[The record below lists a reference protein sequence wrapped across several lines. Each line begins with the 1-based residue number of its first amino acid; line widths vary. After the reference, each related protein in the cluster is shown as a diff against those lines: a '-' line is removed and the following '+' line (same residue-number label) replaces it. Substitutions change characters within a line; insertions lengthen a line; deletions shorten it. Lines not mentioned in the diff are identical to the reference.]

1 MAFTQLP
8 TGGGVPNVD
17 LITQTLA
24 KLQPDSAL
32 QNYARMHKN
41 DPYILSLATA
51 ESNRRKA
58 LRLAAQGQ
66 NAGPQPTVAD
76 QSIAGMAPAPVM
88 TGSGGTLQTGYG
100 GPVTTGMASGGL
112 PEDQGIAQIP
122 TPNMQGMADGGIAGY
137 EDDEEG
143 MATGGM
149 GGMFNFAQQS
159 EPVVRMAEGGA
170 IGFSKGGGGLT
181 EMRKLVL
188 KELGETP
195 TKYLQDPDVKRTVD
209 KLVQERLGATATA
222 APTAATSSSAAPSKA
237 FEAGEKVRL
246 KYGPTLTKI
255 GDTLSNIGT
264 TKTSKLPVGGAV
276 KTAGVLGALPAGYE
290 AYQQGDFYN
299 DPNVSSFGKAKQA
312 FGTAAKAG
320 IPMLTTGLGSFLGPL
335 GTAGGMLGGG
345 ALTAYLDSEG
355 MLTSKEYEDW
365 LKANPQA
372 TPEQTKKAAAKFI
385 PTYSPNDQDNSEA
398 KRLGLKVN
406 PNTMSKPVEAKEPAD
421 TGAGGAG
428 GQGGVG
434 GGGGPGTSAQGIKD
448 MYSLFAGKPDERQ
461 AKLDSIRS
469 QMGSLAG
476 SETLQAQNYYKQLQD
491 DIAARGEYGKDREA
505 KLKGREGRIAK
516 EEGQSGGLALL
527 EAGLAM
533 MSGTSPNAFA
543 NIGQGAMVGTA
554 AYRKSMEKITDA
566 RDKLDDAY
574 GRLEDVRFNQKS
586 MDSKELREAKLGIDK
601 AANAGL
607 RSLTDFAMKEF
618 DIGRDEAKTM
628 FGGAVNLEQSRIAA
642 APGIA
647 RNKMLEKRFQGDE
660 KKMAEY
666 GKVQKQVMASLDK
679 DVDYQTATTQAAKD
693 QIMQARMRSA
703 MLNNPFLSSYAM
715 GIGFETAPTGKA
727 RNEDD
732 DI

>member
-1 MAFTQLP
+1 MFDVNQITTTLRGLP
-8 TGGGVPNVD
+8 D
-17 LITQTLA
+17 RM
-24 KLQPDSAL
+24 LQ
-32 QNYARMHKN
+32 QYAMMNKGN
-41 DPYILSLATA
+41 PYILSLAVA
-51 ESNRRKA
+51 ESNQRKQ
-58 LRLAAQGQ
+58 LRTAAQ
-66 NAGPQPTVAD
+66 ARMAMPRPKVAD
-76 QSIAGMAPAPVM
+76 AAIAGMSETPAVDAM
-88 TGSGGTLQTGYG
+88 GN
-100 GPVTTGMASGGL
+100 VTGMAAGGL
-112 PEDQGIAQIP
+112 PEDYGIGRLPARNIER
-122 TPNMQGMADGGIAGY
+122 MADGGIAGY
-137 EDDEEG
+137 GDGDDVPRKNG
-143 MATGGM
+143 MAQGGM
-149 GGMFNFAQQS
+149 YDFAQRS

-170 IGFSKGGGGLT
+170 VEFSKGGGGLT

-209 KLVQERLGATATA
+209 KLVQERLGATATTATAAKPAAAPSA
-222 APTAATSSSAAPSKA
+222 APTKS
-237 FEAGEKVRL
+237 FQAGQ

-290 AYQQGDFYN
+290 AYQQGAFYD
-299 DPNVSSFGKAKQA
+299 DPNVSNLGKVKQA
-312 FGTAAKAG
+312 VGTAAKAG
-320 IPMLTTGLGSFLGPL
+320 IPMLTTGAGSFFGPL
-335 GTAGGMLGGG
+335 GTTAGMLGGG
-345 ALTAYLDSEG
+345 ALTAYLDSAG

-385 PTYSPNDQDNSEA
+385 PTYSPDQQSNAEA
-398 KRLGLKVN
+398 QRLGLKVN

-428 GQGGVG
+428 GQGGAG
-434 GGGGPGTSAQGIKD
+434 GGAGGTNAQSIKD
-448 MYSLFAGKPDERQ
+448 MYALFAGKPEDRQ

-476 SETLQAQNYYKQLQD
+476 AETLQAQNYYKQLQD
-491 DIAARGEYGKDREA
+491 DIAARGEYGKDRET
-505 KLKGREGRIAK
+505 KLKGKEARIAK

-543 NIGQGAMVGTA
+543 NIGQGAMAGTA

-642 APGIA
+642 APGLA
-647 RNKMLEKRFQGDE
+647 RNAMIAKRFAGDD
-660 KKMAEY
+660 KKMAEFT
-666 GKVQKQVMASLDK
+666 KVQKQVMADLKNDTN
-679 DVDYQTATTQAAKD
+679 YATAPSEAAKNKIYQD
-693 QIMQARMRSA
+693 RLRSA
-703 MLNNPFLSSYAM
+703 LMTNPFLSAYALNL
-715 GIGFETAPTGKA
+715 GFENEPTGTV
-727 RNEDD
+727 RNAGDE
-732 DI
+732 

>member
-1 MAFTQLP
+1 MI
-8 TGGGVPNVD
+8 NVNQ
-17 LITQTLA
+17 ITSTLRSM
-24 KLQPDSAL
+24 PDRAL
-32 QNYARMHKN
+32 QQYAMMHKG
-41 DPYILSLATA
+41 DPYILSLAIS
-51 ESNRRKA
+51 ESNQRKQ
-58 LRLAAQGQ
+58 LRMAGQGQ
-66 NAGPQPTVAD
+66 AGAMPQPKVAD
-76 QSIAGMAPAPVM
+76 AAIAGMAQQQP
-88 TGSGGTLQTGYG
+88 
-100 GPVTTGMASGGL
+100 
-112 PEDQGIAQIP
+112 PENQGIAQIP
-122 TPNMQGMADGGIAGY
+122 TPNIQRMADGGIAGY

-159 EPVVRMAEGGA
+159 EPVVRMAGGGA
-170 IGFSKGGGGLT
+170 VEFSKGGGGIT

-188 KELGETP
+188 KELGHTP
-195 TKYLQDPDVKRTVD
+195 TQYLQDLKIKGDVD

-222 APTAATSSSAAPSKA
+222 AKTAAATPTATPSAAPSKA

-290 AYQQGDFYN
+290 AYQQSDFYN

-312 FGTAAKAG
+312 LGTAAKAG
-320 IPMLTTGLGSFLGPL
+320 IPMLTTGLGSFLGPF

-385 PTYSPNDQDNSEA
+385 PTYSPDQQANAEA
-398 KRLGLKVN
+398 QRLGMKVN
-406 PNTMSKPVEAKEPAD
+406 PNTMSKVPEAKEPAD
-421 TGAGGAG
+421 TGTGGA
-428 GQGGVG
+428 GGVG

-448 MYSLFAGKPDERQ
+448 MYALFAGKPEERQ
-461 AKLDSIRS
+461 AKLDSVRG
-469 QMGSLAG
+469 QLGALAG

-491 DIAARGEYGKDREA
+491 DIAARGEYGKDKET
-505 KLKGREGRIAK
+505 KLKAKGERIAK

-533 MSGTSPNAFA
+533 MSGTSPQAFA

-554 AYRKSMEKITDA
+554 AYRKSMEKIADA

>member
-1 MAFTQLP
+1 MI
-8 TGGGVPNVD
+8 NVNQ
-17 LITQTLA
+17 ITSTLRSM
-24 KLQPDSAL
+24 PDRAL
-32 QNYARMHKN
+32 QQYAMMHKG
-41 DPYILSLATA
+41 DPYILSLAIS
-51 ESNRRKA
+51 ESNQRKQ
-58 LRLAAQGQ
+58 LRMAGQGQ
-66 NAGPQPTVAD
+66 AGAMPQPKVAD
-76 QSIAGMAPAPVM
+76 AAIAGMAQQQP
-88 TGSGGTLQTGYG
+88 
-100 GPVTTGMASGGL
+100 
-112 PEDQGIAQIP
+112 PENQGIAQIP

-170 IGFSKGGGGLT
+170 IGFSKGGGGIT

-188 KELGETP
+188 KELGHTP
-195 TKYLQDPDVKRTVD
+195 TQYLQDLKIKGDVD

-222 APTAATSSSAAPSKA
+222 AKTAAATPTATPSAAPSKA

-290 AYQQGDFYN
+290 AYQQSDFYN

-312 FGTAAKAG
+312 LGTAAKAG
-320 IPMLTTGLGSFLGPL
+320 IPMLTTGLGSFLGPF

-385 PTYSPNDQDNSEA
+385 PTYSPDQQANAEA
-398 KRLGLKVN
+398 QRLGMKVN
-406 PNTMSKPVEAKEPAD
+406 PNTMSKVPEAKEPAD
-421 TGAGGAG
+421 TGTGGA
-428 GQGGVG
+428 GGVG

-448 MYSLFAGKPDERQ
+448 MYALFAGKPEERQ
-461 AKLDSIRS
+461 AKLDSVRG
-469 QMGSLAG
+469 QLGALAG

-491 DIAARGEYGKDREA
+491 DIAARGEYGKDKET
-505 KLKGREGRIAK
+505 KLKAKGERIAK

-533 MSGTSPNAFA
+533 MSGTSPQAFA

-554 AYRKSMEKITDA
+554 AYRKSMEKIADA